1 MEVLPSSP
9 SMEPMASPGSKK
21 RRRSI
26 EPLETSKIIGLP
38 LARGL
43 PDDLLASVQ
52 RVGGALAATANP
64 PTRDEPSGNQREEPQ
79 HDDNNSEDDDDA
91 STVLRRS
98 LMGLSLQLKLKTM
111 LVEAWASDM
120 NSVVIERNLFAIA
133 KELAILRQMGVYDD
147 ATCVQFLELA
157 RHRMEQLLAETER
170 REALQ
175 MEAHQ
180 MWTMAT
186 MQAQEKLMNG
196 GESPVTPCAS
206 GSNDCKASPTCHG
219 GNQVDDALLRGGF
232 DACSRDI
239 SVLWKAMSIARDRG
253 AQLWHENKPEQALP
267 FLVAADSYMKRFT
280 LKYQRLKIDH
290 AMLDTFHHM
299 SPLDRAS
306 TSSSGRTKRVSF
318 AAEPEVLGTA
328 DSDVDRSPICP
339 TKPSRL
345 ESLLL
350 RTSREFPTPV
360 F

>member
-38 LARGL
+38 LASGL

-52 RVGGALAATANP
+52 RVGEAFAAT
-64 PTRDEPSGNQREEPQ
+64 PTTNDGESNGNQPDEPQ
-79 HDDNNSEDDDDA
+79 HEETNDNTDSDDA

-111 LVEAWASDM
+111 LIEAWASDM

-147 ATCVQFLELA
+147 VTCVQFLELA

-170 REALQ
+170 GEVLK

-196 GESPVTPCAS
+196 GESPVTSC
-206 GSNDCKASPTCHG
+206 GSRTTDCKPSSFCRS
-219 GNQVDDALLRGGF
+219 GNQVDDSLLRGGF

-290 AMLDTFHHM
+290 AMLDTFQHL

-306 TSSSGRTKRVSF
+306 TGSSGRPKRVSF
-318 AAEPEVLGTA
+318 AAEPQVLGTA

-350 RTSREFPTPV
+350 RTSREFPTPA